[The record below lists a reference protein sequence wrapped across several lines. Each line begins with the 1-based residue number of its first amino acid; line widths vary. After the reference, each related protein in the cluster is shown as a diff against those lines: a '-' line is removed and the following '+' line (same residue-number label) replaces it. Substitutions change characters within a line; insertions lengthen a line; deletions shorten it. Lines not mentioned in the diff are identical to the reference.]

1 MHIRMRMPRV
11 VTQSPRARPVTREA
25 QARRQDPELRR
36 PLVNIA
42 VRRACMTLSVL
53 AALLATTSSPSQ
65 AAAANV
71 DCKLSFNMKGWSA
84 FYKTA
89 SGSGTITCSNGQSMQ
104 VKLSARGGGLTV
116 GKSSIEDGRG
126 EFSAVANID
135 ELLGSYV
142 AAEAHAGAV
151 KSAKAQVMT
160 KGEVSLALSGT
171 GRGWDL
177 GIAFGKLTISGG

>member
-1 MHIRMRMPRV
+1 MRSLGSRI
-11 VTQSPRARPVTREA
+11 
-25 QARRQDPELRR
+25 L
-36 PLVNIA
+36 
-42 VRRACMTLSVL
+42 LSFALFVAGVGPAL
-53 AALLATTSSPSQ
+53 AAQ
-65 AAAANV
+65 ANV
-71 DCKLSFNMKGWSA
+71 DCQLKFTMEGWSA

-89 SGSGTITCSNGQSMQ
+89 SGAGTIKCSNGQSMN
-104 VKLSARGGGLTV
+104 VKLSAKGGGLTV
-116 GKSSIEDGRG
+116 GKSTIEDGHG
-126 EFSAVANID
+126 KFSAVHGIS

>member
-1 MHIRMRMPRV
+1 MRN
-11 VTQSPRARPVTREA
+11 SIS
-25 QARRQDPELRR
+25 L
-36 PLVNIA
+36 L
-42 VRRACMTLSVL
+42 LS
-53 AALLATTSSPSQ
+53 ALLLAGAMPAG
-65 AAAANV
+65 AAAAKV
-71 DCKLSFNMKGWSA
+71 DCSMTFTMKGWSA

-89 SGSGTITCSNGQSMQ
+89 AGTGTIKCSNGQSMS
-104 VKLSARGGGLTV
+104 VKLSAKGGGLTV
-116 GKSSIEDGRG
+116 GKSTIEDGVG
-126 EFSAVANID
+126 EFSEVHSIS

-142 AAEAHAGAV
+142 SAEAHAGAV

>member
-1 MHIRMRMPRV
+1 MGGLALRFV
-11 VTQSPRARPVTREA
+11 LSCAVLVLGASRA
-25 QARRQDPELRR
+25 
-36 PLVNIA
+36 
-42 VRRACMTLSVL
+42 L
-53 AALLATTSSPSQ
+53 AAPDVSCSLTFT
-65 AAAANV
+65 
-71 DCKLSFNMKGWSA
+71 MKGWSA

-89 SGSGTITCSNGQSMQ
+89 SGSGTIKCSNGQSLK
-104 VKLSARGGGLTV
+104 VKLDAKGGGLTV
-116 GKSSIEDGRG
+116 GKSSIDDGHG
-126 EFSAVANID
+126 KFSAVSSIN

-160 KGEVSLALSGT
+160 KGEVSLALSGK